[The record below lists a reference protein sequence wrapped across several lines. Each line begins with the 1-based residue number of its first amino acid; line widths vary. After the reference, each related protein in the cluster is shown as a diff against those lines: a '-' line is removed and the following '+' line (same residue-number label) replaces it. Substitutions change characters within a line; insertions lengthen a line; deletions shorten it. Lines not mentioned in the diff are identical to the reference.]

1 MLITRFQ
8 LINLTTVAERQAH
21 IEWLKLPGHLYF
33 NRGCLEEALG
43 NAVNGDMR
51 ALIVTDKGMVRSGI
65 LQRVLAVCRS
75 KGVKYE
81 VFPDVHPDPDMECIR
96 NGVEI
101 CNAFQP
107 DIMICLGGGSPIDA
121 GKYIRVQY
129 EHPDLT
135 LEDASARFIEIR
147 KRTCPFPLT
156 GTKIKTLVAIPTTSG
171 TGSEVSPFTVV
182 TSDEGHKY
190 PIASYRLPPDI
201 AICDSTLCDSLP
213 RSLVAHAGLG
223 ELSMDIPMMFSFTGF
238 ARMLLITTS

>member
-1 MLITRFQ
+1 MAQASWASLFQ
-8 LINLTTVAERQAH
+8 SRVFRRSARECCQWRHASPHSDRQRNGTKRYLAE
-21 IEWLKLPGHLYF
+21 
-33 NRGCLEEALG
+33 
-43 NAVNGDMR
+43 
-51 ALIVTDKGMVRSGI
+51 GI
-65 LQRVLAVCRS
+65 GSLQS